1 MKRKKFFQRKKTYE
15 RFQGERYEDLVEK
28 LSEWIADEH
37 IKIRFRKDS
46 SKEDDKELF
55 KEYLKGERNIVYSAA
70 YMKLLDIIE
79 CPQMYQK
86 FYGVS
91 FWNPGDPNL
100 IKITPKSGF
109 YRSLSYGKSNFSTLK
124 KVRFDRK
131 VEYWMDIKE
140 MALLKISVRTRF
152 L

>member
-70 YMKLLDIIE
+70 YMKLLDIKI
-79 CPQMYQK
+79 QK
-86 FYGVS
+86 
-91 FWNPGDPNL
+91 
-100 IKITPKSGF
+100 
-109 YRSLSYGKSNFSTLK
+109 
-124 KVRFDRK
+124 
-131 VEYWMDIKE
+131 DIW
-140 MALLKISVRTRF
+140 L
-152 L
+152 